1 MGPLATS
8 ILSSTILVVIVL
20 AVHAFIYKIM
30 SRPREW
36 LRALFFALGFGT
48 ANFINE
54 FFGITGVTKSA
65 VLVGIA
71 LPFFYIG
78 QYFQKR
84 MNRPAA

>member
-71 LPFFYIG
+71 LPFFISG
-78 QYFQKR
+78 NIFR
-84 MNRPAA
+84 SA